1 MACSLQVGEADEGR
15 VLQLRP
21 GDHLEVCLP
30 GNPSTGFNWSV
41 EALDPM
47 VLAVIQ
53 GPGFVSEAPH
63 RMGAP
68 GTVTLGFKAL
78 APGRTHLTLAYR
90 RSWEDVAALRTFELD
105 IVVLD

>member
-1 MACSLQVGEADEGR
+1 MELSYLVGEGDEGR
-15 VLQLRP
+15 AFQLRP
-21 GDHLEVCLP
+21 GDRLQVRLP

-41 EALDPM
+41 QAIDPR
-47 VLAVIQ
+47 VLALVQ

-78 APGRTHLTLAYR
+78 APGRTHLTLAYK